1 MELPDKAVSVGA
13 DGQPDGF
20 EPADAWSAEVIPGG
34 HTRLVVSIAGHRL
47 EAVHRALLS
56 ALNPPLR
63 VLYVQLVDRA
73 GDRQLDNPQRYV
85 ALDVSPECL
94 DAALTE
100 SRKLVYHDG
109 RHQLWV
115 QGRGQDKVVME
126 ETGVLY
132 VYPDDPLFRD
142 TLQDAGVLERQ
153 TESMADRD
161 YVRVTFLAD
170 ADGEEVDFRSALG
183 LVPYG
188 S

>member
-20 EPADAWSAEVIPGG
+20 EPPDAWTVEVIPGG
-34 HTRLVVSIAGHRL
+34 HTRIVVSLSGGRL
-47 EAVHRALLS
+47 EAVHRALVG

-73 GDRQLDNPQRYV
+73 AGQQLDPPNRFV
-85 ALDVSPECL
+85 ALDVSADVL
-94 DAALTE
+94 DGALADN
-100 SRKLVYHDG
+100 RKLVYHDG

-126 ETGVLY
+126 ETGVVY

-142 TLQDAGVLERQ
+142 TLLGADVPEHDAEN
-153 TESMADRD
+153 MANRD

-170 ADGEEVDFRSALG
+170 ADAEESTFRSALG